1 MKKLVI
7 KDSTTIRRKVYL
19 HLREQVL
26 SGEIRPHQRLIEARI
41 AKEIGTSRTPVREAL
56 HTLEMEGVLESI
68 PRVGYKVKTLS
79 DRELDEICQIRT
91 AIEALAAGWA
101 IEKAHAKLVSDLK
114 KNIAAMEK
122 TVAQGEVRPFVDLDA
137 QFHEI
142 IAGLSGSPRLLELAQ
157 TLRRHML
164 RYRVQSIYVA
174 DNVLRAIRGHKA
186 ILAAIEKQ
194 DQRAVTEAI
203 KQHLEQAK
211 RDILLYAFKEHE
223 EK

>member
-26 SGEIRPHQRLIEARI
+26 SGEIGPLQRLVEAKI
-41 AKEIGTSRTPVREAL
+41 AREIGTSRTPVREAL
-56 HTLEMEGVLESI
+56 HTLEMEGLLESI

-79 DRELDEICQIRT
+79 DRELNEICQIRT

-101 IEKAHAKLVSDLK
+101 IEKAHTKLVRDLR
-114 KNIAAMEK
+114 KNIHATEQM
-122 TVAQGEVRPFVDLDA
+122 VAQGEVRPFIDLDA

-142 IAGLSGSPRLLELAQ
+142 MAGLSGSRRLLELAQ
-157 TLRRHML
+157 TLRRHMM
-164 RYRVQSIYVA
+164 RYRVQSVYVA
-174 DNVLRAIRGHKA
+174 DNVVRAIQGHKA

-194 DQRAVTEAI
+194 DQKAVAEAI

-211 RDILLYAFKEHE
+211 RDVLLYAFKEHE